1 MALAPLAK
9 SRALNLLQHSF
20 CFCCHMVHNQEL
32 SFHECEVTQ
41 LDCLHFGTA
50 LRSVRPNFAQTKR
63 LIKIIEMDF
72 FSVWKHRVWMDT
84 PACNLSGAPASYLL
98 AAGEPLTHAVLHCVG
113 LSGSLWEDFETERA
127 RSWGE
132 AEGQPAVL
140 PFLTHKGSFQWIE
153 PDIAVPWGTSAFLQS
168 CEPLLSFLCLQ
179 IFLAAGRGAVCTTD
193 AVLLYSY

>member
-1 MALAPLAK
+1 
-9 SRALNLLQHSF
+9 
-20 CFCCHMVHNQEL
+20 MVHNQEL

-98 AAGEPLTHAVLHCVG
+98 AAGEPLTHAVLHRVG

-153 PDIAVPWGTSAFLQS
+153 PDIAVPWGTSALLQS